1 MDKLEEINSILD
13 EFQPSF
19 LYCLE
24 LRNQLISEAILADVP
39 DRVSDMESDQ
49 SLLMTLDHDLNRYQV
64 LLQDSYL
71 SNLIISSLSFS
82 NVPLSSSTF
91 LYVQTYLSAVEFNW
105 IEAATKELF
114 IANALLTHDAPLTTE
129 ADIQRLCQSSP

>member
-82 NVPLSSSTF
+82 KRPPIII
-91 LYVQTYLSAVEFNW
+91 YLSVCTDLS
-105 IEAATKELF
+105 ICSR
-114 IANALLTHDAPLTTE
+114 
-129 ADIQRLCQSSP
+129 IQLD